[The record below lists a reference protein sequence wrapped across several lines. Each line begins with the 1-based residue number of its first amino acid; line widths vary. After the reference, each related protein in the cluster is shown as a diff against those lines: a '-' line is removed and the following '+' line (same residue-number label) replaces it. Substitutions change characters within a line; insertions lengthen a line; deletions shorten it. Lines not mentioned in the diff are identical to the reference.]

1 MRGYQ
6 RLANKTGQVNACVAT
21 AIALKGR
28 KALLNQCA
36 LQGFFIR
43 GLVIRGCALLH
54 LKLDFAKC
62 LITPIFK
69 KTLFK
74 QLGLA

>member
-6 RLANKTGQVNACVAT
+6 RLVNKTGQVNACVAT

-43 GLVIRGCALLH
+43 GLVTRGCALLH
-54 LKLDFAKC
+54 LKLDFAIC
-62 LITPIFK
+62 PTTPIFQENP
-69 KTLFK
+69 F
-74 QLGLA
+74 